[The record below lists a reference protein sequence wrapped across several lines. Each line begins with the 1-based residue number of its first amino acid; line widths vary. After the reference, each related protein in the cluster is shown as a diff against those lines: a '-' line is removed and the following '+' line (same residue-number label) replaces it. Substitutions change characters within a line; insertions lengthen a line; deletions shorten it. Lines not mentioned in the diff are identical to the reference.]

1 MLNLKQIEVLKANG
15 MADEET
21 AAVVMELVLE
31 VVAVVRKSTKQ
42 QRRMPARGTQLT
54 CPTLE

>member
-1 MLNLKQIEVLKANG
+1 MLNLKQIEVLDAKG
-15 MADEET
+15 MVDEET
-21 AAVVMELVLE
+21 AAVVIELVLQ

-42 QRRMPARGTQLT
+42 RRRMPARGKQLT